1 MEPTYLIYLHFYAAS
16 SLEMSARALQSS
28 SPYRTKL
35 LQQARD
41 HYRTAESLMTAADE
55 SVTRISRPSSAATS
69 ASLHSPAGSISSR
82 AWTNSTELTSP
93 HLSIYSIED
102 VVAPKVAA
110 PAPARKRVTFS
121 LSDEPIIRPDSP
133 TLGFDDFSLYCRRSS
148 PEPAATVEA
157 SNERPTSPA
166 HDAHQPSNNDDDEA
180 DSSRLDA
187 GEDDDPFAV
196 TRSVH
201 RYCGLLSSL
210 RGELT
215 SHIAEVE
222 AELAAPLPS
231 RSGRSTPEFG
241 SDNDELRTLEI
252 RSRIERLRENGWQRP
267 RFNPKRYEALRE
279 SVLAEL
285 A

>member
-41 HYRTAESLMTAADE
+41 HYRSAEGLMQAADE
-55 SVTRISRPSSAATS
+55 AVVRSSRPSSAATS

-93 HLSIYSIED
+93 HLSVYSIED
-102 VVAPKVAA
+102 VVAPKMAA
-110 PAPARKRVTFS
+110 PAPTKKRVTFS
-121 LSDEPIIRPDSP
+121 LSEEPVVRPDSP
-133 TLGFDDFSLYCRRSS
+133 TLGFDDYTIYCRRSS
-148 PEPAATVEA
+148 PEPTPAVEGTEVGATPH
-157 SNERPTSPA
+157 SLPL
-166 HDAHQPSNNDDDEA
+166 QPSDDVE
-180 DSSRLDA
+180 SNHPDA
-187 GEDDDPFAV
+187 EEDADPFAA
-196 TRSVH
+196 TRSIH

-210 RGELT
+210 RAELT

-222 AELAAPLPS
+222 AELAAPLRT

-241 SDNDELRTLEI
+241 GTTSDELRTLEI
-252 RSRIERLRENGWQRP
+252 RSRIERLRQNGWQRP
-267 RFNPKRYEALRE
+267 RFDPKRYEDLRE